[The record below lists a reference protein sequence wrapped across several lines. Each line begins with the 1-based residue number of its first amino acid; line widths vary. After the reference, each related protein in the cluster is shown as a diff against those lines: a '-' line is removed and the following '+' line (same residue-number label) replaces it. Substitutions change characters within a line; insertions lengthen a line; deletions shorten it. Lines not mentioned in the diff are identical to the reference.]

1 MTPNIT
7 PDEMTKPRREEHTVR
22 LSSYES
28 DNARRLAAKQERAF
42 ADVLSEAVR
51 IGLDVLIERD
61 TRVNVWTKTNLKA
74 ELASLLAQLP
84 EDALAQA
91 IHTLKQ
97 DPKEQ

>member
-22 LSSYES
+22 LTSYES

-42 ADVLSEAVR
+42 ADLLSEAVR

-74 ELASLLAQLP
+74 ELAALLSQLP
-84 EDALAQA
+84 EDKVEQA
-91 IHTLKQ
+91 INSLKE
-97 DPKEQ
+97 D